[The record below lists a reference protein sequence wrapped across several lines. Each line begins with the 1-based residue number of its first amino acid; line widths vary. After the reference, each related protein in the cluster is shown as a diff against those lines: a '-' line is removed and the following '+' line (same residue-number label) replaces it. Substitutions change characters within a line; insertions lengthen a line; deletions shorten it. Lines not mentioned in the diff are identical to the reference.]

1 MTGIASDFNAL
12 MLGISDQA
20 QRALTDTDKDTSHG
34 TSDISDRLTSVM
46 ESSRHAHELIVKMLA
61 YRSAASD
68 SPKSADL
75 SETVRR
81 TMELIKQS
89 IGADYKLTAN
99 IEDDLYAQ
107 ELDVVHLQKMLI
119 QLFRLAAQHVS
130 DNSTSRANKKAI
142 QLEMRLNDYQAQ
154 RCFCCDKE
162 VSGQFLLLGISH
174 GSMRRSATIPSET
187 LANAFSE
194 DPALFSRLGAL
205 HSELD
210 EHRGHLLLQQSN
222 NGAQYWQAIVP
233 IANAEQ
239 SGLNLDNSVQLE
251 KYRQRR
257 KKPRA

>member
-1 MTGIASDFNAL
+1 
-12 MLGISDQA
+12 MLGISNQA
-20 QRALTDTDKDTSHG
+20 QRALTDNDSSRG
-34 TSDISDRLTSVM
+34 TNDISDRLTSVM

-81 TMELIKQS
+81 TTELIKQS
-89 IGADYKLTAN
+89 IGAAYKLTAE

-130 DNSTSRANKKAI
+130 DNSSSRASKKAI
-142 QLEMRLNDYQAQ
+142 ALEMRLNDYQSE

-162 VSGQFLLLGISH
+162 VSGQFLLLGVNH
-174 GSMRRSATIPSET
+174 GSIKRGAAIPSET
-187 LANAFSE
+187 LANTFSE
-194 DPALFSRLGAL
+194 DPALFGRLGAL

-210 EHRGHLLLQQSN
+210 EHGGHLLLQQSN
-222 NGAQYWQAIVP
+222 NGSQYWQAIVP

>member
-1 MTGIASDFNAL
+1 

-20 QRALTDTDKDTSHG
+20 QQALTDTNKG
-34 TSDISDRLTSVM
+34 TNRGANDISERLTSVM

-61 YRSAASD
+61 YRSAASE

-89 IGADYKLTAN
+89 IGAAYKLTTD
-99 IEDDLYAQ
+99 IEDDLFAQ
-107 ELDVVHLQKMLI
+107 EPDVVHLQKMLI

-130 DNSTSRANKKAI
+130 ENSSSRASKKAI
-142 QLEMRLNDYQAQ
+142 QLEMRLNDYQAES
-154 RCFCCDKE
+154 CFCCNKE
-162 VSGQFLLLGISH
+162 VNGQFLLLGISH
-174 GSMRRSATIPSET
+174 GSMKRSAAIPTEE
-187 LANAFSE
+187 LAHRFSE
-194 DPALFSRLGAL
+194 SPALLTRLDAL
-205 HSELD
+205 HTELD
-210 EHRGHLLLQQSN
+210 EHDGHLLLQQSN